1 MAVPRRA
8 PRARAGDQLTTAA
21 VARLLD
27 WRWRATQR
35 DVLRTLDDR
44 MLKDVG
50 LSRADLERE
59 LQKPF
64 WR

>member
-1 MAVPRRA
+1 MFRGALKA
-8 PRARAGDQLTTAA
+8 ARVGDAA
-21 VARLLD
+21 MTGLLNHLIE
-27 WRWRATQR
+27 WRWRSSQR
-35 DVLRTLDDR
+35 EILRTLDDR

-50 LSRADLERE
+50 LSRADIEAE